1 MIVQVL
7 WREVFVVPNV
17 CSFQGLLKGED
28 FVADGNGV
36 LSGLRIVEGSAFV
49 AAPLGGMTLAALGA
63 DVIRF
68 DDIQGGLDSRRW
80 PVTRDGVSLYWAGL
94 NKGKRS
100 IAIDLRNPAGREL
113 VAALIAA
120 PGADAGIFSTNLP
133 ARGWLAY
140 EALAKGRDD
149 LIMLAISGARDG
161 NAHVDYTVN
170 AVCGFPMISGPV
182 DWKGPV
188 NHVLPAWDIATGYAA
203 ATALLAAER
212 HRSRKGRGQ
221 LVKLALQ
228 DVGLSAT
235 AALGYLGEAEING
248 VNRPRY
254 GNEVFG
260 TFARD
265 FSTSD
270 GRHIMI
276 CVFTTRQLNALAEA
290 GELTERFSDIE
301 KRRGLDLKD
310 EAHRWEARAEIAAAI
325 EAWIGNLTLQEASL
339 RLQAAGALWAPYK
352 TSGELVANDPL
363 LTENP
368 MFQRVEQPGIG
379 SMWSSASVFEFSDA
393 ERLAAKPAPRLGE
406 HTDEVLAE
414 VLGLSEGEIGR
425 LHDDGVVAGV
435 ATGGK

>member
-1 MIVQVL
+1 MVL
-7 WREVFVVPNV
+7 SFDTQLKDEGFVANG
-17 CSFQGLLKGED
+17 SGLLE
-28 FVADGNGV
+28 
-36 LSGLRIVEGSAFV
+36 GLRIIEGSAFI

-80 PVTRDGVSLYWAGL
+80 PVTRDGVSLYWSGL

-100 IAIDLRNPAGREL
+100 FAIELHNPVGREL

-120 PGADAGIFSTNLP
+120 PGADSGIFSTNLP

-161 NAHVDYTVN
+161 SAHVDYTVN
-170 AVCGFPMISGPV
+170 AVCGFPMITGPV
-182 DWKGPV
+182 DWNGPV
-188 NHVLPAWDIATGYAA
+188 NQVLPAWDIATGYAA

-212 HRSRKGRGQ
+212 HRCRKGRGQ

-228 DVGLSAT
+228 DIGLSAT
-235 AALGYLGEAEING
+235 AALGYIGEAEING
-248 VNRPRY
+248 VDRPRY
-254 GNEVFG
+254 GNEVYG

-265 FSTSD
+265 FITSD
-270 GRHIMI
+270 GRHVMI

-290 GELTERFSDIE
+290 GGLTGRFSDIE
-301 KRRGLDLKD
+301 KRRGLNLKD
-310 EAHRWEARAEIAAAI
+310 EAHRWEARGELSAAI
-325 EAWIGNLTLQEASL
+325 EAWVGALTFEEVSS
-339 RLQAAGALWAPYK
+339 RLTTTGALWAPYK
-352 TSGELVANDPL
+352 TSGELVADDPL

-368 MFQRVEQPGIG
+368 MFQRIEQPGIG
-379 SMWSSASVFEFSDA
+379 MMWSSASVFEFSDA

-414 VLGLSEGEIGR
+414 VLGLSEGQIGK
-425 LHDDGVVAGV
+425 LHDDGVVASA
-435 ATGGK
+435 ATIGD